1 MFNVE
6 SIDATYFREKK
17 YFCCVLLVI
26 RVCVCARVRVSAFV
40 LMKRRISNTDNPAGL
55 ATCIIDPYK

>member
-26 RVCVCARVRVSAFV
+26 CVCVRARARFCFCFNEEEN
-40 LMKRRISNTDNPAGL
+40 LK
-55 ATCIIDPYK
+55 Y